1 MGLGRALPSWLVYM
15 RARVRMLDFSSGLL
29 QRPRVQKPAPRTTPG
44 TGQSWVLLNSG
55 GLWLPET
62 R

>member
-29 QRPRVQKPAPRTTPG
+29 QRPHVQTGEACAQNNPRNWP
-44 TGQSWVLLNSG
+44 VLGAFQL
-55 GLWLPET
+55 
-62 R
+62 RRAVVA